1 MVGEAPK
8 SSLVGEELPANAAVR
23 ELESKLEA
31 LDGRDLYL
39 WSIAILVAVMISAGF
54 LALALPEWQTGT
66 LEISKRYL
74 PGLLF
79 GFVVLVIL
87 VNVYLLEQRLQLK
100 RSRVELIRQLVRCEA
115 AELTAQIDPLTETF
129 NRRCLEPLLNKEIAG
144 AERRKTALSVIMVDL
159 DDFRVIN
166 NKLGHSVGDR
176 VLKCAV
182 DIMRRTLR
190 ASDSVVRYG
199 GDEFVLVMPDTTEK
213 QAGCALQRLLGS
225 VVRWNQNPEI
235 QDVHLSMSVGIA
247 EYRNGVTVGELIDE
261 ADRKMYETKT
271 HHAL

>member
-1 MVGEAPK
+1 M
-8 SSLVGEELPANAAVR
+8 PAGVAVR

-39 WSIAILVAVMISAGF
+39 WSIAVLVGVTISAGF
-54 LALALPEWQTGT
+54 LAMAMPQWWAGT
-66 LEISKRYL
+66 LEISRRYL

-79 GFVVLVIL
+79 GFIVLVIL

-100 RSRVELIRQLVRCEA
+100 RNRLELIRQLVRTEA

-129 NRRCLEPLLNKEIAG
+129 NRRCLEPLLNKEIAV
-144 AERRKTALSVIMVDL
+144 AERRKTPLSVIMIDL
-159 DDFRVIN
+159 DDFRGVN
-166 NKLGHSVGDR
+166 NQLGHSIGDR
-176 VLKCAV
+176 VLKIAV

-199 GDEFVLVMPDTTEK
+199 GDEFVVVMPDTNEQ
-213 QAGCALQRLLGS
+213 QAGCAIQRLLGN

-235 QDVHLSMSVGIA
+235 PDVHLSFSFGVA
-247 EYRNGVTVGELIDE
+247 EYHSGVTLGELIDE
-261 ADRKMYETKT
+261 ADRKMYEIKT
-271 HHAL
+271 QHA

>member
-1 MVGEAPK
+1 MLVEAPK
-8 SSLVGEELPANAAVR
+8 SSLLGEELPANAAVR

-54 LALALPEWQTGT
+54 LAMVLPQWQTGT
-66 LEISKRYL
+66 LEISRRYL

-100 RSRVELIRQLVRCEA
+100 RNRLELIRQLVRCEA

-129 NRRCLEPLLNKEIAG
+129 NRRCLEPLLNKEIAA
-144 AERRKTALSVIMVDL
+144 AERRKTALSVIMIDL
-159 DDFRVIN
+159 DDFRSIN
-166 NKLGHSVGDR
+166 NRLGHSVGDR
-176 VLKCAV
+176 VLKCVV

-213 QAGCALQRLLGS
+213 QAGCALQRLLGN

-271 HHAL
+271 HHA